1 MSCVPS
7 TNEGS
12 GSDCRMWTQTLQHLY
27 GITLAVMPNVILH
40 VVIAPAFY
48 AVQQLYLEHK
58 IQLIHILN
66 LASSARPNNQRILA
80 RVIRIRRSRLI
91 FNFHFLERTMF

>member
-91 FNFHFLERTMF
+91 F